1 MLLLL
6 FSAAATI
13 LSLLLLER
21 ESEREKTE
29 ITERELRGAFSQ
41 IREIYSLV
49 RR

>member
-1 MLLLL
+1 VLLLLLL

-13 LSLLLLER
+13 LSSLLLL
-21 ESEREKTE
+21 EREKTE

-41 IREIYSLV
+41 IREIYSLA